1 MQAGGPA
8 AALWEEEVT
17 DAKVA
22 EQEIL
27 GLIEAGLDKID
38 QGVTVFDRDL
48 RLVFANHPLLD
59 LLDIPAELV
68 KPGASFADVVRYN
81 AVRGEYGPGDPEKQ
95 VAERVAKAR
104 QFETHT
110 LERIRPN
117 GTVLRISGWPLPDGG
132 FATIYTDVTDQRNRE
147 ARLQKEVSS
156 RTADLRRNEARLRM
170 IANEVPAGIAY
181 LDRGEIFRF
190 ANARFAG
197 AYDLTVD
204 SIIGLP
210 ARQVLSEQTM
220 EAVQPYFDRAQL
232 GEEVDFDHTLWL
244 PHGRTIEVRT
254 FLRPERD
261 HAETERGFYVLSI
274 YVGRQKRAAE
284 ALQQAQKME
293 ALGTLSAGIA
303 HDFNN
308 LLTVILGNL
317 TPLSERLDDSGQRE
331 TLLAPALRAAR
342 RGADLTKRLLAVA
355 RRQPLEPT
363 PVDVPET
370 ARTIVELFR
379 RSLPEGV
386 ELALN
391 EPAAPAIAYV
401 DRAQLENALLNL
413 AVNARDAVGSTGR
426 IEIDIA
432 LRPLEAAQARPL
444 DLAPGDYVEIRCRDD
459 GSGVDKAVTD
469 RVFEPFF
476 TTKADSGGTGL
487 GLSVVYG
494 FVRESDGAI
503 SFHSAPGSGTDV
515 RILLPATDDPV
526 EPLQPID
533 KAELDFAGR
542 YAGLLALLVDDD
554 DEVRR
559 VLRRDLVSMG
569 LGVVEAEGSSDA
581 LTLAQTVEKIDV
593 VLTDVA
599 MPGPISGIGLGKQ
612 LADLR
617 PDLPIIYI
625 TGHGREHVIDSIG
638 KPARTLVLEK
648 PVERRQIAQ
657 ALDQLLSDR
666 LSALSG
672 ADV

>member
-1 MQAGGPA
+1 
-8 AALWEEEVT
+8 
-17 DAKVA
+17 
-22 EQEIL
+22 
-27 GLIEAGLDKID
+27 
-38 QGVTVFDRDL
+38 
-48 RLVFANHPLLD
+48 
-59 LLDIPAELV
+59 
-68 KPGASFADVVRYN
+68 
-81 AVRGEYGPGDPEKQ
+81 
-95 VAERVAKAR
+95 
-104 QFETHT
+104 
-110 LERIRPN
+110 
-117 GTVLRISGWPLPDGG
+117 
-132 FATIYTDVTDQRNRE
+132 
-147 ARLQKEVSS
+147 
-156 RTADLRRNEARLRM
+156 M

-181 LDRGEIFRF
+181 LDQGEVFRF

-197 AYDLTVD
+197 AYGLTVD
-204 SIIGLP
+204 SIVGMT
-210 ARQVLSEQTM
+210 ARQVLSDRTLS
-220 EAVQPYFDRAQL
+220 AVQPYFDRAQV

-244 PHGRTIEVRT
+244 PQDRTIEVRT

-293 ALGTLSAGIA
+293 ALGQLSAGIA

-317 TPLSERLDDSGQRE
+317 TPLSETLEQAEQRE
-331 TLLAPALRAAR
+331 TLVAPALRAAR

-363 PVDVPET
+363 SVDVGET
-370 ARTIVELFR
+370 TRTIVELFR
-379 RSLPEGV
+379 RSLPDGV
-386 ELALN
+386 ELTLD
-391 EPAAPAIAYV
+391 EPSTPMVAFV

-413 AVNARDAVGSTGR
+413 AVNARDAVGATGR
-426 IEIDIA
+426 IEIGIKSRRIETD
-432 LRPLEAAQARPL
+432 QASAL
-444 DLAPGDYVEIRCRDD
+444 DLTPGDYVEIRCRDD
-459 GSGVDKAVTD
+459 GSGADKSVTG

-503 SFHSAPGSGTDV
+503 VFDSDPDTGTDV
-515 RILLPATDDPV
+515 TIMLPASDDP
-526 EPLQPID
+526 
-533 KAELDFAGR
+533 AETAQLGDGADVDFAGR

-569 LGVVEAEGSSDA
+569 LGVVEAEGSADA

-593 VLTDVA
+593 VMTDVA
-599 MPGPISGIGLGKQ
+599 MPGPISGVGLGKE
-612 LADLR
+612 LARLR

-625 TGHGREHVIDSIG
+625 TGHGRERVIDSIG
-638 KPARTLVLEK
+638 KPTGSHILEK

-657 ALDQLLSDR
+657 ALDQLLPDR
-666 LSALSG
+666 LTVSSKAES
-672 ADV
+672 

>member
-1 MQAGGPA
+1 M
-8 AALWEEEVT
+8 T

-59 LLDIPAELV
+59 LLDIPAELIE
-68 KPGASFADVVRYN
+68 PGASFADVVRYN

-210 ARQVLSEQTM
+210 ARQVLAEQTM
-220 EAVQPYFDRAQL
+220 DAVQPYFDRAQL

-244 PHGRTIEVRT
+244 PNDRTIEVRT
-254 FLRPERD
+254 FLRPERE

-317 TPLSERLDDSGQRE
+317 TPLSERLDDTGQRE

-355 RRQPLEPT
+355 RRQALEPT

-386 ELALN
+386 ELTLS
-391 EPAAPAIAYV
+391 EPALPAIAFV

-413 AVNARDAVGSTGR
+413 AVNARDAVGAAGR
-426 IEIDIA
+426 IEIGITQRH
-432 LRPLEAAQARPL
+432 LNVAQARPL
-444 DLAPGDYVEIRCRDD
+444 DLTPGDYVEIRCRDD

-476 TTKADSGGTGL
+476 TTKSDSGGTGL

-503 SFHSAPGSGTDV
+503 SFDSAPGAGTDV
-515 RILLPATDDPV
+515 RILLPASDEPV

-569 LGVVEAEGSSDA
+569 LGVVEAEGSDDA

-612 LADLR
+612 LAELR
-617 PDLPIIYI
+617 PNLPILYI
-625 TGHGREHVIDSIG
+625 TGHGRERVIDSIG
-638 KPARTLVLEK
+638 KPAQTLVLEK

-666 LSALSG
+666 LYAQSG
-672 ADV
+672 ADA